1 MKIKE
6 AAARTDLSEKA
17 IRFYESKKLITPQ
30 IRELNGRSFREYT
43 EENIRDLLRIA
54 ALRRAYFSI
63 GQISEMLADESRCS
77 AVFDAYRRE
86 QTALY
91 REMTPLMARLESVDT
106 AEITSLDTL
115 VCALDGADEAA
126 PAPPEFHFVKHDDL
140 PDEEKAE
147 MYRAFL
153 RHQRR
158 RDFRDAILSRAG
170 KILKRSGVV
179 LGILLLVLLAVGI
192 LDGAH
197 TNRPVSFTL
206 EAIEWKEYDENYCVP
221 RTVTFAGKETRY
233 LFRPDYASLQMEI
246 SGYTP
251 YDPWRKDDRAV
262 GTVSMS
268 LHADSGYHRPAVVDG
283 LSVREDG
290 TLVTMME
297 VWIDNA
303 RQMGYILIYENQPN
317 GTSVYDPERNMGSV
331 LSFSVKN
338 REDAEAVY
346 RFFRI
351 LKYNAW

>member
-6 AAARTDLSEKA
+6 AAAHTGLSEKA
-17 IRFYESKKLITPQ
+17 IRFYESKHLITPQ

-77 AVFDAYRRE
+77 AVFSAYRAE

-91 REMTPLMARLESVDT
+91 REMTPLVLRLEAVDA

-115 VCALDGADEAA
+115 VRAVDGADEAA
-126 PAPPEFHFVKHDDL
+126 PPPPEFHFQKHDDL

-158 RDFRDAILSRAG
+158 RDIRDAILSRMG
-170 KILKRSGVV
+170 WVLKRAGVV
-179 LGILLLVLLAVGI
+179 LGILLLLLLSVRI

-197 TNRPVSFTL
+197 TNTPVSFTL
-206 EAIEWKEYDENYCVP
+206 DAVEWKEYDENYCVP
-221 RTVTFAGKETRY
+221 RTVTFTGKETRY
-233 LFRPDYASLQMEI
+233 LFRSDYASLQMEI

-251 YDPWRKDDRAV
+251 YNPWRTGERTV
-262 GTVSMS
+262 GRVSMS
-268 LHADSGYHRPAVVDG
+268 LHTDSGYHRPAISDG
-283 LSVREDG
+283 LAFLEDG
-290 TLVTMME
+290 MLVTMME
-297 VWIDNA
+297 ATIDNA
-303 RQMGYILIYENQPN
+303 RQMGYILIYENQPD
-317 GTSVYDPERNMGSV
+317 GTSVYDPERKMGSV

-351 LKYNAW
+351 LKYRSW